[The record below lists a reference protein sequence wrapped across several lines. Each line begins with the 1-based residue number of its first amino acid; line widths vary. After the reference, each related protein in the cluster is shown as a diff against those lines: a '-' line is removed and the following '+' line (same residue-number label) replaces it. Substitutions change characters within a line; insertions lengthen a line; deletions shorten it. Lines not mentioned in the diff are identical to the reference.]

1 MIKSFLKGLVVGS
14 IAGGVGTLLTVPRS
28 GNETR
33 EKLTKEL
40 EVATKTTQDLNASLN
55 NFKKAL
61 LTTQQT
67 AQEII
72 PAFTAGLEQDITDFK
87 FQAEPRIT
95 QIKDQVTTLTNHAN
109 ALAAIDPTTDN
120 TAANSKEK

>member
-1 MIKSFLKGLVVGS
+1 MLKSFLKGLVVGS

-40 EVATKTTQDLNASLN
+40 EMATETTQDLNASLK
-55 NFKKAL
+55 NFRKAL

-72 PAFTAGLEQDITDFK
+72 PAFTAGLQQDITDFK
-87 FQAEPRIT
+87 FQAEPRLT
-95 QIKDQVTTLTNHAN
+95 QIKDQVETLTDRMNE
-109 ALAAIDPTTDN
+109 LAVVAPMSDN
-120 TAANSKEK
+120 NESNSKEK

>member
-1 MIKSFLKGLVVGS
+1 MLKSFLKGLVVGS

-40 EVATKTTQDLNASLN
+40 EMATETTQDLNASLK
-55 NFKKAL
+55 NFR
-61 LTTQQT
+61 T

-72 PAFTAGLEQDITDFK
+72 PAFTAGLQQDITDFK
-87 FQAEPRIT
+87 FQAEPRLT
-95 QIKDQVTTLTNHAN
+95 QIKDQVETLTDHVNE
-109 ALAAIDPTTDN
+109 LAVVAPMSDN
-120 TAANSKEK
+120 NESISKEK